1 MSKSQEVPD
10 GSPGC
15 GGPWEQDKWS
25 EAKDAEAQLLR
36 ELRDSVELL
45 LREQEC
51 KVRRFTDTCLRSAK
65 SIGEPDPAFVDNTP
79 PWQREPAVPS
89 AAQPSEG
96 SGLKMSASRYGL
108 SRGLTLSTY
117 RQHLVSNW
125 SVGFGNWGDQIRQ
138 TRTSSTNFLKS
149 LAWRIYYFFQDIE
162 EPEPSGCLGRFIRS
176 PTFELM
182 TLSMIIINGALT
194 VYLTDR
200 HARLALENPTE
211 LGSYESL
218 ENWDAW
224 IQNTFA
230 LYFTVE
236 VMLKLWVHKFYF
248 FCNADWLWNAFDLLT
263 ITVTLI
269 ELAMVLVRGDSDESS
284 DLVFLRTLRVFRAT
298 RALRVLRALH
308 FVRNLRQLMEC
319 MVSSLSQVF
328 WCMVLLVFLTGVFA
342 TFLLQN
348 ATAFW
353 MEEGGSPHNDEQ
365 EADLVNL
372 RAGFGSMGAAMFSLF
387 QATTGGD
394 DWGKMYH
401 LLTYTGP
408 ANPIIFL
415 LYILFFIIAAW
426 NIVTSLFIEKAL
438 ALAQPDLDS
447 QVLEKRRKDIADAKD
462 LMGLMKAMDD
472 SNSGTISLDA
482 FKMFLDQPRFRAF
495 FEIRNIDIRDMEMF
509 FRMLRT
515 VTDNDE
521 IKLDML
527 VNGLLR
533 MRGVATNIDLQM
545 LQFQFQIQSDAQVKS
560 IQSISQMLDSI
571 LTDLQPL
578 SQSSTSFTP
587 KENRTQGVRT
597 GECSADME
605 DGTMCSV

>member
-1 MSKSQEVPD
+1 
-10 GSPGC
+10 
-15 GGPWEQDKWS
+15 
-25 EAKDAEAQLLR
+25 
-36 ELRDSVELL
+36 
-45 LREQEC
+45 
-51 KVRRFTDTCLRSAK
+51 
-65 SIGEPDPAFVDNTP
+65 
-79 PWQREPAVPS
+79 
-89 AAQPSEG
+89 
-96 SGLKMSASRYGL
+96 
-108 SRGLTLSTY
+108 
-117 RQHLVSNW
+117 
-125 SVGFGNWGDQIRQ
+125 
-138 TRTSSTNFLKS
+138 
-149 LAWRIYYFFQDIE
+149 
-162 EPEPSGCLGRFIRS
+162 
-176 PTFELM
+176 
-182 TLSMIIINGALT
+182 
-194 VYLTDR
+194 
-200 HARLALENPTE
+200 
-211 LGSYESL
+211 
-218 ENWDAW
+218 
-224 IQNTFA
+224 
-230 LYFTVE
+230 
-236 VMLKLWVHKFYF
+236 
-248 FCNADWLWNAFDLLT
+248 
-263 ITVTLI
+263 
-269 ELAMVLVRGDSDESS
+269 
-284 DLVFLRTLRVFRAT
+284 
-298 RALRVLRALH
+298 
-308 FVRNLRQLMEC
+308 
-319 MVSSLSQVF
+319 
-328 WCMVLLVFLTGVFA
+328 
-342 TFLLQN
+342 
-348 ATAFW
+348 
-353 MEEGGSPHNDEQ
+353 
-365 EADLVNL
+365 VNL